1 MGKLDVSLNIVDIG
15 ALQIALIAVS
25 GALNSGEGPLPA
37 KHRFSAL
44 HYFFS

>member
-15 ALQIALIAVS
+15 VLQIAWIAVS
-25 GALNSGEGPLPA
+25 GALNSGEGHAPA

>member
-1 MGKLDVSLNIVDIG
+1 MEVTANIVDIRM
-15 ALQIALIAVS
+15 LQIAFIAAF
-25 GALNSGEGPLPA
+25 GALNSGERQSPA